1 MMITRTSA
9 RLLAATLVLA
19 VAASTASAAAAA
31 AAAAAIAPLLCLLPG
46 IGAECCDVDL
56 ALGGVKVAV
65 VPGCQELADK
75 EVPFGCGKGGDGA
88 NGGRGH
94 GPARVVEVAFFLLH
108 HVPKVHRGHGLVLL
122 KGVPGSG
129 ESIFPQLVVLQK
141 IDTIKPFHL
150 CADGV
155 EEVNGGDF

>member
-1 MMITRTSA
+1 MRITRTSA

-19 VAASTASAAAAA
+19 AAASTASAAAATA
-31 AAAAAIAPLLCLLPG
+31 SAAAAAIAPLLCLLPG

-94 GPARVVEVAFFLLH
+94 GPARMVEVAFFLFY
-108 HVPKVHRGHGLVLL
+108 HVPEVHCGQQVTGIC
-122 KGVPGSG
+122 S
-129 ESIFPQLVVLQK
+129 
-141 IDTIKPFHL
+141 
-150 CADGV
+150 
-155 EEVNGGDF
+155 